1 MNKKELFSRYL
12 LDNASLNEELL
23 SEAPMDNRFAKE
35 WERDCKVLLTHIK
48 HELSKG
54 PKGQTRAQLQLY
66 SKEITK
72 AMEVP
77 KKLAKIVGEQ

>member
-1 MNKKELFSRYL
+1 MIKLKKL
-12 LDNASLNEELL
+12 LN
-23 SEAPMDNRFAKE
+23 EAPMDRRFQKE
-35 WERDCKVLLTHIK
+35 WESNCKALLNHIK

-54 PKGQTRAQLQLY
+54 PMGQKRAQLQLY

-77 KKLAKIVGEQ
+77 KKLAKIVGDK